1 MFPGAIV
8 HKERSMTEANAAK
21 KMRYREYETIYLM
34 KPDVS
39 KEAAAKIAQR
49 IDELVKREGSKL
61 VQVETWGRRQLA
73 FSVGRFRRAVY
84 VYLKYIG
91 TNTVVAELE
100 RTFRML
106 DEVIKYQTIVKNAN
120 VDIAEIAV
128 DPEAVKFE
136 ELNLPE
142 DVEDE
147 KALERA
153 LGFID
158 PEPGQRRHRSGDGL
172 ELEENELEALREME
186 AENFAGLPVGRE
198 NAQ

>member
-1 MFPGAIV
+1 
-8 HKERSMTEANAAK
+8 MTVSAAVAAAAAK
-21 KMRYREYETIYLM
+21 TRYREYETIYLM

-49 IDELVKREGSKL
+49 VEEVIKREGSKL

-84 VYLKYIG
+84 VFIKYVG
-91 TNTVVAELE
+91 TNTVVSELE

-106 DEVIKYQTIVKNAN
+106 DEIIKYQTIVKNAN
-120 VDIAEIAV
+120 VDMAELAV

-158 PEPGQRRHRSGDGL
+158 PEPGQRRQRGGDSL

-198 NAQ
+198 DAQ

>member
-1 MFPGAIV
+1 MFPRAIV
-8 HKERSMTEANAAK
+8 HKENSMTEAKAAAK
-21 KMRYREYETIYLM
+21 TRYREYETIYLM
-34 KPDVS
+34 KSDVS

-49 IDELVKREGSKL
+49 VEDVVKREGSKL
-61 VQVETWGRRQLA
+61 VQVETWGRRQMA
-73 FSVGRFRRAVY
+73 FAVGRHRRAVY
-84 VYLKYIG
+84 VFLKYIG

-106 DEVIKYQTIVKNAN
+106 DEILKYQTIVNNQN
-120 VDIAEIAV
+120 VDMAEVAI

-142 DVEDE
+142 DVEDD

-158 PEPGQRRHRSGDGL
+158 PEPGQRRQRGGDGL

-198 NAQ
+198 DAQ

>member
-1 MFPGAIV
+1 
-8 HKERSMTEANAAK
+8 MTATAAARK
-21 KMRYREYETIYLM
+21 VRYREYETIYLM

-39 KEAAAKIAQR
+39 KEAAAKVAQR
-49 IDELVKREGSKL
+49 IEDVFKREGTKL
-61 VQVETWGRRQLA
+61 LVVETWGRRQMS

-84 VYLKYIG
+84 VFLKYVG
-91 TNTVVAELE
+91 GATVVAELE
-100 RTFRML
+100 RTFRMI
-106 DEVIKYQTIVKNAN
+106 DDIIKYQTVVTNPN
-120 VDIAEIAV
+120 VDVAELVV

-136 ELNLPE
+136 ELDLPD

-158 PEPGQRRHRSGDGL
+158 PEPGQRRNRDNYDDEQS
-172 ELEENELEALREME
+172 EMEVLRELG
-186 AENFAGLPVGRE
+186 ADDVATGPAGRE

>member
-1 MFPGAIV
+1 
-8 HKERSMTEANAAK
+8 MTEAKAAAK
-21 KMRYREYETIYLM
+21 TRYREYETIYLM
-34 KPDVS
+34 KSDVS

-49 IDELVKREGSKL
+49 VEDVVKREGSKL
-61 VQVETWGRRQLA
+61 VQVETWGRRQMA
-73 FSVGRFRRAVY
+73 FAVGRHRRAVY
-84 VYLKYIG
+84 VFLKYIG

-106 DEVIKYQTIVKNAN
+106 DEILKYQTIVNNQN
-120 VDIAEIAV
+120 VDMAEVAI

-142 DVEDE
+142 DVEDD

-158 PEPGQRRHRSGDGL
+158 PEPGQRRQRGGDGL

-198 NAQ
+198 DAQ

>member
-1 MFPGAIV
+1 MA
-8 HKERSMTEANAAK
+8 EAKAAA

-34 KPDVS
+34 KSDVS

-49 IDELVKREGSKL
+49 VEEVIKREGSKL

-73 FSVGRFRRAVY
+73 FTVGRHRRAVY
-84 VYLKYIG
+84 VFLNYIG

-100 RTFRML
+100 RTFRMI
-106 DEVIKYQTIVKNAN
+106 DEVIKYQTIVKNQN
-120 VDIAEIAV
+120 VDLAEVAV
-128 DPEAVKFE
+128 NPEAIKFE

-147 KALERA
+147 KALERS

-158 PEPGQRRHRSGDGL
+158 PEPGQRRQRREGNDGV

-186 AENFAGLPVGRE
+186 GENFTGLPVGRE
-198 NAQ
+198 DAQ

>member
-1 MFPGAIV
+1 
-8 HKERSMTEANAAK
+8 MTVAAAASK
-21 KMRYREYETIYLM
+21 TRYREYETIYLM

-39 KEAAAKIAQR
+39 KETAAKIAQR
-49 IDELVKREGSKL
+49 VEEIVKREGSTL

-73 FSVGRFRRAVY
+73 FTVGRYKRAVY
-84 VYLKYIG
+84 VFLKYIG
-91 TNTVVAELE
+91 TNTVVAEIE
-100 RTFRML
+100 RMFRMV
-106 DEVIKYQTIVKNAN
+106 DEVIKYQTIVKNPN
-120 VDIAEIAV
+120 VDMAQVAV

-153 LGFID
+153 LGFIE
-158 PEPGQRRHRSGDGL
+158 PEPGQRRHRGPVSTGDGV

-186 AENFAGLPVGRE
+186 GENFAGLPVRE
-198 NAQ
+198 GAQ

>member
-1 MFPGAIV
+1 
-8 HKERSMTEANAAK
+8 MTAAATASK
-21 KMRYREYETIYLM
+21 VRYREYETIYLM

-49 IDELVKREGSKL
+49 VEEIVKREGSTL

-73 FSVGRFRRAVY
+73 FTVGRYKRAVY
-84 VYLKYIG
+84 VFLKYVG
-91 TNTVVAELE
+91 TNTVVAEIE
-100 RTFRML
+100 RMFRMV
-106 DEVIKYQTIVKNAN
+106 DEVIKYQTIIKNPN
-120 VDIAEIAV
+120 VDMATVAI

-153 LGFID
+153 LGFIE
-158 PEPGQRRHRSGDGL
+158 PEPGQRRHRGPVATGDGV

-186 AENFAGLPVGRE
+186 GENFAGLPVRE
-198 NAQ
+198 DAQ

>member
-1 MFPGAIV
+1 
-8 HKERSMTEANAAK
+8 MTVAAAAAK
-21 KMRYREYETIYLM
+21 TRYREYETIYLM

-49 IDELVKREGSKL
+49 VEEIVKREGSKL

-73 FSVGRFRRAVY
+73 FTVGRYKRAVY
-84 VYLKYIG
+84 VFLKYVG
-91 TNTVVAELE
+91 TNTVVAEME
-100 RTFRML
+100 RMFRMV
-106 DEVIKYQTIVKNAN
+106 DEVIKYQTIVKNPN
-120 VDIAEIAV
+120 VDVAELAI

-158 PEPGQRRHRSGDGL
+158 PEPGQRRQRGPVAGGDGI

-186 AENFAGLPVGRE
+186 GENFAGLPVRE
-198 NAQ
+198 KAQ

>member
-1 MFPGAIV
+1 
-8 HKERSMTEANAAK
+8 MTGSAAVAAAAAK
-21 KMRYREYETIYLM
+21 IRYREYETIYLM

-49 IDELVKREGSKL
+49 VEDVVKREGSKL
-61 VQVETWGRRQLA
+61 VQVETWGRRQMA
-73 FSVGRFRRAVY
+73 FTVGRHRRAVY
-84 VYLKYIG
+84 VFIKYIG

-106 DEVIKYQTIVKNAN
+106 DEIIKYQTIVKNAN
-120 VDIAEIAV
+120 VELESVAV

-158 PEPGQRRHRSGDGL
+158 PEPGQRRQRGGDGL

-198 NAQ
+198 NA